1 MKAKKVLAIILAGVL
16 SASVLTGCGGI
27 DQNAVISEVGD
38 AKVSMGLANFYCRL
52 QQATYE
58 DIYKMYLG
66 TDDVWT
72 VDPYGVGVNM
82 QDSVK
87 ESALE
92 ELHDMY
98 TLQAHMGDYGI
109 ALTEE
114 DKSAITAAAEKFMSD
129 NSAEAIKEL
138 GASQEIVE
146 EFLTLCTIRA
156 RMQDAIKAETDA
168 NVSNEEANM
177 RGYTRL
183 IVNIQTEDG
192 ADDTDAAATAAAR
205 QTAEQIETE
214 LGAEGATLESVAEA
228 HELETTKQT
237 YATYE
242 SKDDTEDEEDEEDD
256 AVMKALK
263 GLKEGETSGPIEMEN
278 GFYFVRVD
286 SDTDTEATESN
297 RQSIITTRQNEHYT
311 EVLEGWQTDDGWEID
326 MSLFG
331 KIQFD
336 TPLTSTDPNATE
348 AGQDSE
354 SAE

>member
-1 MKAKKVLAIILAGVL
+1 MKAKRVPAIILAGVL
-16 SASVLTGCGGI
+16 SASALTGCGGI
-27 DQNAVISEVGD
+27 NQNAVISEVNGTE
-38 AKVSMGLANFYCRL
+38 VSMGLANFYCHL

-66 TDDVWT
+66 TDDVWM
-72 VDPYGVGVNM
+72 VDPYGMGTNM

-92 ELHDMY
+92 ELHEMF
-98 TLQAHMGDYGI
+98 TLQAHMSDYGVE
-109 ALTEE
+109 LTEE
-114 DKSAITAAAEKFMSD
+114 EKGAITAAASQFMSD
-129 NSAEAIKEL
+129 NSDKAIKEL

-146 EFLTLCTIRA
+146 EYLTLCTIRVK
-156 RMQDAIKAETDA
+156 MQDAIKAEADT

-183 IVNIQTEDG
+183 IVSTSAAGGEEEL
-192 ADDTDAAATAAAR
+192 DAAAIAAIR
-205 QTAEQIETE
+205 QTAELIETE

-228 HELETTKQT
+228 HELETSKQT

-242 SKDDTEDEEDEEDD
+242 SKEDAEDAEEEEDD

-263 GLKEGETSGPIEMEN
+263 GLKEGETSGLIEMDD

-297 RQSIITTRQNEHYT
+297 RQSIITSRQNEHYT

-348 AGQDSE
+348 AGQESE